1 MVTRSFNLRDVGLL
15 WSLRGQGITLDLQR
29 AVLQGM
35 NPLYAALIGVLPPQW
50 AGTTLTFVCA
60 DAERQGRGFVQALA
74 CRERR
79 EWQVIHLAPWSGE
92 AASSA
97 DWVSALVDLCMLA
110 GEWGALRVRAGVF
123 ADEAEEVFRQ
133 AGFAPYARESVYRL
147 PHPHAT
153 AEAGTNMRPVAP
165 SDAWPLVQ
173 LLGQTVPSTVQH
185 AEGMTA
191 SDVTVPLLARLG
203 ISREQGYVLMR
214 GMTLGG
220 YLGLSRDPQG
230 TWARILL
237 QPGLEHEAPGMVR
250 RLVALASP
258 APVLYCA
265 VRDYQAGLRSVLEEA
280 GFELVDSQVWLVRH
294 TTRPAECRRY
304 RGRTAIDKRTEPVTT
319 PLYPVNNVMA
329 RPALRIAREHCVYE
343 YARRDSYAVGP
354 H

>member
-97 DWVSALVDLCMLA
+97 DWV
-110 GEWGALRVRAGVF
+110 
-123 ADEAEEVFRQ
+123 VFRQ